1 MTQIADVW
9 ARLLL
14 DDKDAKKTL
23 TQDLPAEAEKG
34 GQKAGRS
41 FGSAMGAAVRT
52 TVGGIA
58 GGVLGGVLGMAG
70 KATTELNTAM
80 ANFAA
85 DTNATQE
92 EMASAQKTIAGLY
105 RQNLQGFGEIGD
117 ALGKMRT
124 DLGMTQDEADAAAQ
138 SFLSFAT
145 ATRQNAGEAVM
156 AFDDILDNWGL
167 TAKDAGRIMD
177 ALIVSHQRFGG
188 SIADNQRTLA
198 QLAPAM
204 RAANFSIDDGISLL
218 GLFGAKGLDAQMASA
233 AFAKAL
239 TKVKS
244 PQELQTLIA
253 DIQNTQDP
261 FLRASKAA
269 DLFGARAGAKL
280 ANALGGANLDDY
292 IISVEDSAGASQK
305 AADAINSSFGNQFT
319 LLMKNAGGALADFGS
334 QFGPLL
340 FVAGQFGPSLFAKI
354 GAGIGG
360 LTGFLSKRLWTA
372 GVKGGIALAAGLK
385 STAVVQAITGSLNGV
400 FDKVGDKVGGGPLG
414 KLGGSLGS
422 KLAKAAGVAFAAG
435 MMVEVWNT
443 YNDQKAQL
451 DEMSKGIG
459 ENVGTQ
465 IVSGTTD
472 SLTQSKGALEAG
484 IKQLGD
490 LWYNP
495 FAGDQKAKLQ
505 AELDRVNAEL
515 AKRAATGG
523 VAVGTEAGK
532 GVVQGVQS
540 GVTQAAPALQVEADK
555 VMDAF
560 GTGMAGVKAAMSKTG
575 IDGMNA
581 LAQGITAARQAP
593 LDSFNTLKDMLKN
606 AMTPQQEQLRLHGEL
621 LSKTL
626 AQGLRSGD
634 PAVRAQAQ
642 ATALSIT
649 TRLAELSQQGGKAGR
664 ESAKALAD
672 ALKSKIPEV
681 REAARLAK
689 AAMDAK
695 LQAAKATASAAGS
708 AAGSAFASGVKS
720 GVGTGG
726 WTFNGS
732 FAFRG
737 GVRALAKGDW
747 NVARDQMAQIHKGEM
762 VVPARPAALL
772 RAGDTSPIPGGG
784 ERGGGH
790 VFNIYNPTP
799 EPASQSVSRELRK
812 LAYMGV
818 VS

>member
-1 MTQIADVW
+1 VTQIADVW

-14 DDKDAKKTL
+14 DDKEAAKTL
-23 TQDLPAEAEKG
+23 NTDLPKEAEKG
-34 GQKAGRS
+34 GAKAGKS
-41 FGSAMGAAVRT
+41 FGSAMGLAVRT
-52 TVGGIA
+52 TIGGIA

-70 KATTELNTAM
+70 KATEELNSAM

-92 EMASAQKTIAGLY
+92 EMASAQKTIASLY
-105 RQNLQGFGEIGD
+105 QKNLQGFGEIGD

-124 DLGMTQDEADAAAQ
+124 DLGMTQEEADAAAQ

-167 TAKDAGRIMD
+167 TAKDATRIMD

-244 PQELQTLIA
+244 PAELQVLIQQ
-253 DIQNTQDP
+253 IQNTEDP
-261 FLRASKAA
+261 FKRASLAA

-305 AADAINSSFGNQFT
+305 AADAINSSFGNQFQ

-340 FVAGQFGPSLFAKI
+340 MVAGQFGPSLMAKI
-354 GAGIGG
+354 GGGLGALTGALSTRLFAIGRTAGI
-360 LTGFLSKRLWTA
+360 R
-372 GVKGGIALAAGLK
+372 LAAGLA
-385 STAVVQAITGSLNGV
+385 STSVISAITTNLSGV
-400 FDKVGDKVGGGPLG
+400 FDKVGG
-414 KLGGSLGS
+414 KLQGPTDKLGNVLGS
-422 KLAKAAGVAFAAG
+422 KLGKAAGVAFAAV
-435 MMVEVWNT
+435 MVVEVWNT

-451 DEMSKGIG
+451 DSMSNDIG
-459 ENVGTQ
+459 KNVGEQ
-465 IVSGTTD
+465 IVQGTTD
-472 SLTQSKGALEAG
+472 QLTQSKGALEDG

-490 LWYNP
+490 LWWNP
-495 FAGDQKAKLQ
+495 FSGDQKAKLQ
-505 AELDRVNAEL
+505 VELDKVNAEL
-515 AKRAATGG
+515 ARRAATGG

-532 GVVQGVQS
+532 GVVQGVQQ
-540 GVTQAAPALQVEADK
+540 GVAQAAPVLQVEADK
-555 VMDAF
+555 VMDTF

-575 IDGMNA
+575 YDGMVA

-695 LQAAKATASAAGS
+695 LQAAKTTASAAGS
-708 AAGSAFASGVKS
+708 AAGSAFATGVKS
-720 GVGTGG
+720 GVGSGG

-772 RAGDTSPIPGGG
+772 RAGDTSPIPGGSG
-784 ERGGGH
+784 GPGGH
-790 VFNIYNPTP
+790 TFNIYNPTP

-812 LAYMGV
+812 LAYMGA

>member
-1 MTQIADVW
+1 MTQIADVY

-14 DDKDAKKTL
+14 DDKEAKKTL

-41 FGSAMGAAVRT
+41 FGGAMGTAVRA

-58 GGVLGGVLGMAG
+58 GGLFGGIMGMAG

-92 EMASAQKTIAGLY
+92 EMASAQKTIANLY

-124 DLGMTQDEADAAAQ
+124 DLGMTQEEADAAAQ

-145 ATRQNAGEAVM
+145 ATRQNAGDAVM

-167 TAKDAGRIMD
+167 TAKDSQRIMD
-177 ALIVSHQRFGG
+177 SLIVSHQKFGG

-244 PQELQTLIA
+244 PQELQVLIQQ
-253 DIQNTQDP
+253 IQNTEDP
-261 FLRASKAA
+261 FRRASLAA

-292 IISVEDSAGASQK
+292 IISVEESAGASQR
-305 AADAINSSFGNQFT
+305 AADAINGSFGNQFQ
-319 LLMKNAGGALADFGS
+319 LMLKNAGGALADFGS

-340 FVAGQFGPSLFAKI
+340 MVAGQFGPSLMAKI
-354 GAGIGG
+354 GGG
-360 LTGFLSKRLWTA
+360 LGALTGALSTRLFSIGRTA
-372 GVKGGIALAAGLK
+372 GLRLAAGLA
-385 STAVVQAITGSLNGV
+385 STAVVQAISTNLQGA
-400 FDKVGDKVGGGPLG
+400 FDKVSTKLQPATD

-422 KLAKAAGVAFAAG
+422 KLGKAAGVAFAAV
-435 MMVEVWNT
+435 MVVEVWNT

-451 DEMSKGIG
+451 DSMSSDIG
-459 ENVGTQ
+459 KSVGEQ
-465 IVSGTTD
+465 IVTGTTD
-472 SLTQSKGALEAG
+472 QLKQSKGALEDG

-490 LWYNP
+490 LWWNP
-495 FAGDQKAKLQ
+495 FSGDQKANLQ
-505 AELDRVNAEL
+505 KELDKVNAEL
-515 AKRAATGG
+515 ARRAAAGG
-523 VAVGTEAGK
+523 VTVGTEAGK
-532 GVVQGVQS
+532 GVVQGVQT
-540 GVTQAAPALQVEADK
+540 GVQQAAPVLQVEADK
-555 VMDAF
+555 VMETF
-560 GTGMAGVKAAMSKTG
+560 GTGMAGVKAAMSRTG
-575 IDGMNA
+575 FEGMTA
-581 LAQGITAARQAP
+581 LAQGISQARQQP
-593 LDSFNTLKDMLKN
+593 LDAFNTLKDMLKN
-606 AMTPQQEQLRLHGEL
+606 AMTPQQEQLRLHGQL

-634 PAVRAQAQ
+634 PVVRAQAQ
-642 ATALSIT
+642 ATAQAIT
-649 TRLAELSQQGGKAGR
+649 QRLAELSQQGGKAGR
-664 ESAKALAD
+664 EAGKALAD
-672 ALKSKIPEV
+672 ALRSKNPEI
-681 REAARLAK
+681 RAAAQAAK

-695 LQAAKATASAAGS
+695 LQAAKASASAAGS
-708 AAGSAFASGVKS
+708 AAGSAFSTGVRS

-772 RAGDTSPIPGGG
+772 RAGDTSPIPSAG
-784 ERGGGH
+784 ERSGGH
-790 VFNIYNPTP
+790 VFNVYNPAP
-799 EPASQSVSRELRK
+799 EPASTSISRELRK